1 MQGPVASA
9 ASHANC
15 ADKLRARSRNQ
26 KRFLHAACSPN
37 AQRGVSFRPTV
48 IPLETLRAAPKVL
61 LHDHL
66 DGGLRPASV
75 IELAR
80 DQRYE
85 GLPTTNRSE
94 ERRVGHRSGGAWP
107 AF

>member
-85 GLPTTNRSE
+85 GLTTTNPKE
-94 ERRVGHRSGGAWP
+94 MARRFQDYTASI
-107 AF
+107 